1 MIFAERNI
9 SLRCDVDMLDNARS
23 GNFLG
28 QVKLM
33 TQYDSLMTEHV
44 RTTFEPGHLR
54 HPELN

>member
-1 MIFAERNI
+1 
-9 SLRCDVDMLDNARS
+9 MLDNARN

-33 TQYDSLMTEHV
+33 TQYDSVMTEHV
-44 RTTFEPGHLR
+44 RTTSEPGHLR